1 LLAKNGGETIAY
13 NLKNKLSFP
22 QQQDFNNLTGLTKIL
37 DFERKRKF
45 ELNIL
50 VSLPVSS
57 Q

>member
-1 LLAKNGGETIAY
+1 MHT
-13 NLKNKLSFP
+13 FP
-22 QQQDFNNLTGLTKIL
+22 QQQDFNNQTGLTKIL
-37 DFERKRKF
+37 DFERQRKF